1 MALIRI
7 ERNEAGN
14 CINFHGATNPSYW
27 NTCLHAEVDSVDTDR
42 INIINDIRTTDNAN
56 PVYEFYKIP
65 FGEFVD
71 ADGSAFSTAA
81 ECADYITTNANVL
94 GGSGGKLFDPNDR
107 IGFSRDFTDTT
118 VLITNGDAFG
128 VNSIQAV
135 SDGEGTITI
144 QEHGSSSDISKIYR
158 EVNHSHV
165 SINGSL
171 VGGTLENVVNQLNAL
186 FTVSPLGA
194 GGQQGPTVFQVSS
207 TANITTSSIGTE
219 DPSGTPI
226 FEDDGLVGHGVVAST
241 EFISEKGEYFQFT
254 MTGRGR
260 FLFGLYES
268 GVDSIVS
275 GTNLQTNKLWAQG
288 MYDHGDYV
296 APDAAYGRDNSTSQ
310 EDGWAGASGVQFRYN
325 TGLQADLSSGN
336 PVAFRVGITSEGYIA
351 SYYYDD
357 GRSNNW
363 VMIGRSSYYAGEG
376 NYGLHITLVGE
387 GAQVYAT
394 PTVSHVDTT
403 LPEVTVYYI
412 ESPDGS
418 FHFPLYERE
427 AQADAADIVAG
438 GSGSSV
444 ANIYVDEPTNT
455 TWYMPVSG
463 SFTDFSAAPTNTSAV
478 TYTEIPTNAD
488 NLYGPA
494 SLTINNLIVDEGAS
508 VNYQIIPQDA
518 VATVAGLPAG
528 LSYSNGYVQGT
539 APQVSGYISTNASDT
554 YTVSATRSNNY
565 GSTTDTFDI
574 TVTNLTQQ
582 PNAISGFTHVSG
594 TALVDTSTLDDGSIV
609 ALDETL
615 DAGKR
620 IYVLQAWIETHVLPN
635 LTESN
640 DTIYLGVSGSSAVLG
655 TAEDAD
661 FDAFI
666 KWQYRSSTQHIS
678 VIHSGGNADTVV
690 VNSATDAFYDYAFE
704 TDGSGLHVI
713 ACNVNQINTEPGV
726 SNGGSF
732 GRTVSAAN
740 TGDPFTLLFATN
752 GTTMT
757 VANNTDVAEIDIP
770 LGTYGISV
778 VETSE
783 TAATFDQGNG
793 AGDVT
798 GITLNAGYTYR
809 FMLNDASIESG
820 DTLTFETLDGTSY
833 TSGVSTV
840 GSHGDYL
847 YYVQFAVPSDVPPL
861 QVKWNSTVQ
870 GAPTISGST
879 YSAGSSGIT
888 LEGPA
893 ANQTGTN
900 LYDSGDHGWLSVDT
914 QLSAGQRLIMDSA
927 FLADLVDAMSDGDL
941 VSFGVKGGGWTN
953 DSNYNS
959 NFQGPVRFSVNRVS
973 STDVRF
979 YVIQLAVSPATITT
993 TYFTTLAAITTQN
1006 MEAFIEITS
1015 QGNNIRAGFRADNTT
1030 ALNAD
1035 TSSTTYADW
1044 DSNYKQQTGNQG
1056 YGLTTVDIVVQGRDL
1071 GAAGSMDSA
1080 DVDWTALFQISIPSA
1095 AATLTTSWTKALD
1108 FAGGGERAKQVASGN
1123 NVAPLRM
1130 GGNNNNAAAPAT
1142 AGNTSNDLNARPW
1155 AVACVFNTD
1164 GNASNQHIWNQGEG
1178 AGSTDDNIYLRQD
1191 ASRNLYFGWGRSGE
1205 TNELD
1210 LQTQIT
1216 AGTWYGLYIAHT
1228 GEKVSSGDA
1237 TAANLADCFDI
1248 RFVNLSTGVL
1258 GSQLSTSTN
1267 WGSSGS
1273 TTGGRM
1279 NRGFAGDFTI
1289 GGRGSNRNWHG
1300 KVAATV
1306 VTTLR
1311 RNVAMPSDTE
1321 IAKMVRDPEQ
1331 WLTDYKVGELYRP
1344 PASSSDSISNW
1355 ALNDADSSYATQV
1368 WLMGDGTSDAY
1379 AKIRNQSFASTQ
1391 NNTPL
1396 DMISMVSNDI
1406 ETVTITGLT

>member
-42 INIINDIRTTDNAN
+42 INIINDIRTTDTAN

-65 FGEFVD
+65 FVEFVD

-118 VLITNGDAFG
+118 ILITNGDAFG

-135 SDGEGTITI
+135 ADGEGTITI

-171 VGGTLENVVNQLNAL
+171 VGGSLANVVNQLNAL

-207 TANITTSSIGTE
+207 TANITTSSIGTD

-394 PTVSHVDTT
+394 PTISHVDTT

-418 FHFPLYERE
+418 FHFPLYETE
-427 AQADAADIVAG
+427 TQADAADIVAG

-494 SLTINNLIVDEGAS
+494 SLTINNLTVDEGAS
-508 VNYQIIPQDA
+508 VNYQIIPQDT

-539 APQVSGYISTNASDT
+539 APQVSGYISTNPSDT
-554 YTVSATRSNNY
+554 YTVSATRANNY
-565 GSTTDTFDI
+565 ASTTDTFDI

-615 DAGKR
+615 NSGKR
-620 IYVLQAWIETHVLPN
+620 IYVLQAWVETHILPN

-666 KWQYRSSTQHIS
+666 KWQYRSATQHTS
-678 VIHSGGNADTVV
+678 VINSGGNANTVV

-704 TDGSGLHVI
+704 SDGSGLHVI
-713 ACNVNQINTEPGV
+713 ACNVNTINTEPGV
-726 SNGGSF
+726 ENGGSF
-732 GRTVSAAN
+732 SRTVSSAN

-783 TAATFDQGNG
+783 SAATFDGS
-793 AGDVT
+793 AVSAL
-798 GITLNAGYTYR
+798 TLNAGYTYR

-820 DTLTFETLDGTSY
+820 DTLTFETIDGTSY

-847 YYVQFAVPSDVPPL
+847 YYVQFAVPSDAPPL

-870 GAPTISGST
+870 GAPNISGST
-879 YSAGSSGIT
+879 YVASVSGIT

-893 ANQTGTN
+893 IHQTGTN
-900 LYDSGDHGWLSVDT
+900 LFDSSDHGWASIDT
-914 QLSAGQRLIMDSA
+914 QLSAGNTLVMNTA
-927 FLADLVDAMSDGDL
+927 FLADLVDAMPDSTQVKIGLKDGAWASTTAD
-941 VSFGVKGGGWTN
+941 TN
-953 DSNYNS
+953 FEGS
-959 NFQGPVRFSVNRVS
+959 VRFVIDRTS
-973 STDVRF
+973 STDVDLRTWAGNTTTTLISTT
-979 YVIQLAVSPATITT
+979 VAGITSDNISAGLAVTNS
-993 TYFTTLAAITTQN
+993 
-1006 MEAFIEITS
+1006 
-1015 QGNNIRAGFRADNTT
+1015 GNNIRFVIRTDSTN
-1030 ALNAD
+1030 NSD
-1035 TSSTTYADW
+1035 DVSSVTYGDW
-1044 DSNYKQQTGNQG
+1044 DTNYKVQTGDQG
-1056 YGLTTVDIVVQGRDL
+1056 YGLSTVDVMFLGRDL
-1071 GAAGSMDSA
+1071 VTGAGMDTA
-1080 DVDWTALFQISIPSA
+1080 DVDWTALFQIANPAA

-1108 FAGGGERAKQVASGN
+1108 FGGGGERAKQVGSGN
-1123 NVAPLRM
+1123 SVAPLRM
-1130 GGNNNNAAAPAT
+1130 GGVNNNAAAPTT
-1142 AGNTSNDLNARPW
+1142 AGYTSNDTNARPW
-1155 AVACVFNTD
+1155 ATAIVFNID
-1164 GNASNQHIWNQGEG
+1164 GNASNQHIWNHGEG
-1178 AGSTDDNIYLRQD
+1178 ANVTNDNIYLRVD

-1205 TNELD
+1205 INECKIMPSGVGSLWT
-1210 LQTQIT
+1210 LT
-1216 AGTWYGLYIAHT
+1216 AGWWYGVYIASNGT
-1228 GEKVSSGDA
+1228 RLGGTYTASQIADA
-1237 TAANLADCFDI
+1237 FDI
-1248 RFVNLSTGVL
+1248 RLMGSSDSFSNLSPN
-1258 GSQLSTSTN
+1258 LSVSPQSN
-1267 WGSSGS
+1267 GAGWNSSGY
-1273 TTGGRM
+1273 RM
-1279 NRGFAGDFTI
+1279 NRQFAGDFTI
-1289 GGRGSNRNWHG
+1289 GGRGSNRNFQG
-1300 KVAATV
+1300 KVASTV

-1311 RNVAMPSDTE
+1311 RNVAMPTDAE
-1321 IAKMVRDPEQ
+1321 ISMMIRDPEQ
-1331 WLTDYKVGELYRP
+1331 WLTDYKVGDPYRP

-1355 ALNDADSSYATQV
+1355 ALNNTDSSYATQV

-1391 NNTPL
+1391 NDTPL

-1406 ETVTITGLT
+1406 ETVNISGLT